1 MKNSKQNA
9 ESRGVV
15 LFAFNTDTVDY
26 VAIADNC
33 AKLIA
38 KHLKLPVTL
47 ITESSSNP
55 KFSYDRVITVDYH
68 GVNQRTDVVT
78 RKQVQWKNFG
88 RYAVYEHSP
97 YDHTLMLD
105 TDYLVLDDS
114 LLKLF
119 DQPYDYK
126 IMGHSDDFDKS
137 MTSRMGN
144 VSLPYLWATVVLF
157 RKSSLSE
164 CFFSLIGKIQR
175 NWGYYRSL
183 FNVDG
188 SQYRN
193 DFAFAMADIIL
204 NGYSLHKPNTI
215 PWNMLTVAG
224 EVTKLELKDNNI
236 IVRTPAKAYIVPK
249 HNIHIMHKQY
259 LMSDHY
265 CAFVEE
271 IVNV

>member
-1 MKNSKQNA
+1 MKNLKQNA
-9 ESRGVV
+9 ESKGVV

-26 VAIADNC
+26 INIADNC

-47 ITESSSNP
+47 ITDATAKPE
-55 KFSYDRVITVDYH
+55 FAYDRVIKVDYH

-88 RYAVYEHSP
+88 RYTVYEHSP

-119 DQPYDYK
+119 DQSYDYR
-126 IMGHSDDFDKS
+126 IMGHSDDFNKT

-144 VSLPYLWATVVLF
+144 VSLPYLWATVMLF
-157 RKSSLSE
+157 RKSPRSE
-164 CFFSLIGKIQR
+164 CFFSLVGKIQR

-224 EVTKLELKDNNI
+224 EVTKLELKENTI
-236 IVRTPAKAYIVPK
+236 IVRTPEKAYVVPK

-259 LMSDHY
+259 LMSEQY
-265 CAFVEE
+265 KNFVEAA
-271 IVNV
+271 ISV

>member
-1 MKNSKQNA
+1 MKNSKQNV

-38 KHLKLPVTL
+38 KNLKLPVTL
-47 ITESSSNP
+47 VTDSGTSP
-55 KFSYDRVITVDYH
+55 KFSYDQVITVDYH

-88 RYAVYEHSP
+88 RHTVYEHSP

-105 TDYLVLDDS
+105 TDYLVLDES

-119 DQPYDYK
+119 DQDYDYK

-157 RKSSLSE
+157 RKSPRSE
-164 CFFSLIGKIQR
+164 CFFSLVGKIQR

-204 NGYSLHKPNTI
+204 NGYSLNRPNTI

-224 EVTKLELKDNNI
+224 EVTKLELKDNSI
-236 IVRTPAKAYIVPK
+236 VVRTPAKAYVVPK

-259 LMSDHY
+259 LMSEHY
-265 CAFVEE
+265 QKFVEE
-271 IVNV
+271 MVNV

>member
-1 MKNSKQNA
+1 MKNSKQNV

-26 VAIADNC
+26 VTIADNC

-38 KHLKLPVTL
+38 KNLKLPVTL
-47 ITESSSNP
+47 VTDSGASP
-55 KFSYDRVITVDYH
+55 KFSYDQVIAVDYH

-88 RYAVYEHSP
+88 RHTVYEHSP

-105 TDYLVLDDS
+105 TDYLVLDES

-119 DQPYDYK
+119 DQDYDYK
-126 IMGHSDDFDKS
+126 IMGQSDDFDKS

-157 RKSSLSE
+157 RKSSRSE
-164 CFFSLIGKIQR
+164 CFFSLVGKIQR

-204 NGYSLHKPNTI
+204 NGYSLNRPNTI

-236 IVRTPAKAYIVPK
+236 IVRTPTKAYIVPK

-259 LMSDHY
+259 LMSEHY
-265 CAFVEE
+265 QKFVEE
-271 IVNV
+271 MVNV